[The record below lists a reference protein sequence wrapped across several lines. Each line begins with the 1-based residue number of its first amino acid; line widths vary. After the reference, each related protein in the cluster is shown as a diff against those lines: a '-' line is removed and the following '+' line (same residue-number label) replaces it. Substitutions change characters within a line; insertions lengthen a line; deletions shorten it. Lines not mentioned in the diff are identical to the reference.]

1 MYWQSFMV
9 REPRVDT
16 WGSSLLRLLK
26 EEPMTTFQD
35 AKRSPIAAAKVERER
50 EKTEAMR
57 EYQAEKLASQANMAR
72 LRALR
77 LAKESK
83 ESADAQL
90 QAAPRPAKRKA
101 ANRQS

>member
-1 MYWQSFMV
+1 VGLFIAAAFDG
-9 REPRVDT
+9 EPIT
-16 WGSSLLRLLK
+16 I
-26 EEPMTTFQD
+26 FQD
-35 AKRSPIAAAKVERER
+35 VKQSLVAAAKVERER

-77 LAKESK
+77 LAKERTDS
-83 ESADAQL
+83 EL
-90 QAAPRPAKRKA
+90 QAAQRPAKRKA